1 MIVSACS
8 GPEEEQGGGASAAA
22 AASAKGRVVILGF
35 DGVEPTI
42 VEQMMEAGELPN
54 LAKLRDGGTYSRLR
68 SSNPPQSPT
77 AWSSFTTSKHPG
89 EHGIYDFL
97 LRNPKN
103 YRPGVGFGSFVKPKL
118 AADGSLVTPPTFKN
132 IREGE
137 SFWKAASDQGA
148 RCKVLSVPFA
158 FPADTL
164 EEGCM
169 LAGLGVPDLR
179 GTTSIFLLMSD
190 AYDKPA
196 GLSGGNKVPLNFVN
210 GTAKVEVEGAR
221 KPTTRKY
228 ATTTIEID
236 ADRDA
241 KSLEIRLPDAT
252 VLLQEGQWSEWV
264 EWSFEVSAKYTVRA
278 ISRFHALEVGEQVRL
293 YMTCLQFHPQDPF
306 IPFSSPEGYAG
317 ELADRYGFY
326 KTIGWIYDTHALR
339 QGGLTEEVF
348 LEDIKKTMH
357 WREVL
362 TLDEMDRGNY
372 DLIISAWTGTD
383 RVAHL
388 FWQHRDP
395 KHPLYT
401 AEGNAKYGKVV
412 EDTYRHMDRIVG
424 EVVERL
430 GEDDLLMV
438 LSDHGFHSFRRGFN
452 VNTWLIRNGYLA
464 VKGQTDPK
472 TATNTQPFLAGYDW
486 SRTKAYSIGLAS
498 VYLNLQGREGQGTVR
513 QSDADALIAEIR
525 EKLLAVIDPETGEK
539 VFSAVYTRDDYSGRA
554 KSKAP
559 DLVLGYAEGYQS
571 TKDAAKGSAPADLFE
586 SNTDKWAGDHAAS
599 DVAQTPGIF
608 FSNRAIASD
617 NPDLVDLGVTAL
629 DYLGKEVPRGFEGK
643 SLL

>member
-1 MIVSACS
+1 M
-8 GPEEEQGGGASAAA
+8 
-22 AASAKGRVVILGF
+22 VILGF

-42 VEQMMEAGELPN
+42 VEQMMQAGELPN
-54 LAKLRDGGTYSRLR
+54 LAKLRDGGTYSRLL

-89 EHGIYDFL
+89 NHGIFDFL
-97 LRNPKN
+97 LRSPKN
-103 YRPGVGFGSFVKPKL
+103 YRPGVGFGSPVSPKL
-118 AADGSLVTPPTFKN
+118 DVDGSLVTPPTFAN

-137 SFWKAASDQGA
+137 TFWKAASDQGA

-169 LAGLGVPDLR
+169 LSGLGVPDLR
-179 GTTSIFLLMSD
+179 GTTSMFLLMSD
-190 AYDKPA
+190 AIDAPES
-196 GLSGGNKVPLNFVN
+196 LSGGKRVPLDFVD

-221 KPTTRKY
+221 NPATREY
-228 ATTTIEID
+228 ATATIEIG

-241 KSLEIRLPDAT
+241 KSLEIRLPDTT
-252 VLLQEGQWSEWV
+252 VSLDEGQWSEWV
-264 EWSFEVSAKYTVRA
+264 EWSFDVSPNYIVRA
-278 ISRFHALEVGEQVRL
+278 ISRFHALEVGDQVRL
-293 YMTCLQFHPQDPF
+293 YMTCLQFHPREPYMT
-306 IPFSSPEGYAG
+306 FSSPEGYAG
-317 ELADRYGFY
+317 ELADRYGFF

-339 QGGLTEEVF
+339 QGGLTDDLF
-348 LEDIKKTMH
+348 LEDIEKTMH

-383 RVAHL
+383 RVGHM

-412 EDTYRHMDRIVG
+412 ENTYRAMDRIVG

-430 GEDDLLMV
+430 GEDDLLMI

-464 VKGQTDPK
+464 VKGQTNPQ
-472 TATNTQPFLAGYDW
+472 TATNPQSFLFGYDW
-486 SRTKAYSIGLAS
+486 SGTKAYSVGLGS
-498 VYLNLQGREGQGTVR
+498 VYLNLQGREGEGTVR
-513 QSDADALIAEIR
+513 QSDADALIGEIR
-525 EKLLAVIDPETGEK
+525 EKLLAVTDPETGEK
-539 VFSAVYTRDDYSGRA
+539 VFSEVYTRDYYSGRA

-571 TKDAAKGSAPADLFE
+571 TKDTARGSAPEGLFE

-608 FSNRAIASD
+608 FSNRAIVTD
-617 NPDLVDLGVTAL
+617 TPDLVDLGVTAL
-629 DYLGKEVPRGFEGK
+629 KYLGKEVPRGFEGK